1 MACRRAE
8 RRTCFVGSVGSLPH
22 AATVALCW
30 ALCFGTPAGLAKAS
44 DPSPIGSASV
54 RTILDASEGLID
66 LALAP
71 NGQRLYGL
79 SADGATV
86 VSMDCGRDA
95 TGVARVVV
103 RGDSPD
109 GPGRRIGCIDSSV
122 VAVLR
127 AAPTPLITTHLI
139 PVPPEPAD
147 AAEPL
152 QLVATTDAEAANA
165 SVPLTACL
173 TVSHTRNWL
182 ALTAFSGT
190 TPLVLRAPVAG
201 VRVGSFS
208 TRHSPELEGIAGV
221 SAASVSLADELIL
234 ITSSVRGAGS
244 RPETP
249 PATDSLAMYATP
261 GGWELLR
268 LDTGLRDIRDACVT
282 NGSGRLWVITGSV
295 ESVDPPQPAGLWRL
309 DAALRNRRQ
318 AIAAVLVLALDEPR
332 TLAAGNDEVLYAL
345 VDDGRRVIEIRPSSG
360 KAAGSGTP

>member
-1 MACRRAE
+1 MACRRPKTS
-8 RRTCFVGSVGSLPH
+8 RRGLRSLGSPSCV
-22 AATVALCW
+22 ATVALGW
-30 ALCFGTPAGLAKAS
+30 ALCLGVSAACAVADESAAAGS
-44 DPSPIGSASV
+44 VSV
-54 RTILDASEGLID
+54 RTVVDASDGLID

-79 SADGATV
+79 STDGATV
-86 VSMDCGRDA
+86 VSIDCGRDA

-103 RGDSPD
+103 TGDSPD

-127 AAPTPLITTHLI
+127 ASPTPVITTHRI
-139 PVPPEPAD
+139 PAAPESAE

-152 QLVATTDAEAANA
+152 QRVATTDAEAANA

-201 VRVGSFS
+201 VRVGSLS

-221 SAASVSLADELIL
+221 SAASVSPADELIL
-234 ITSSVRGAGS
+234 VTSSVRGAGS
-244 RPETP
+244 RPAPP

-332 TLAAGNDEVLYAL
+332 TLAAGSDEVLYAV

-360 KAAGSGTP
+360 KAAASGTP